1 MSEEE
6 ATVDVQESGEVSR
19 RPWWV
24 WLRRIGGPTVRLL
37 IVVAVVEFFLVP
49 QVAGA
54 RNDLHKLGGISPLWL
69 SVGVLSQVLSL
80 LAYARLSQITVDAP
94 GVGFRQLLRIDLAT
108 LAVSHVV
115 PAGSAVGIGLGY
127 RLLTRSG
134 VPSERAVTGK
144 ALQTVG
150 SAVVLNVLLGGA
162 LVAALFT
169 HGNNPLYAP
178 IAAVGLALILL
189 AGIAAFVVSRSE
201 GKLTKLVVRI
211 FERIPKVN
219 PDSGRRLVASLAQT
233 VRRLGGDH
241 RFLARVTG
249 WALANWLLEALT
261 LWACVRAFGH
271 SLGPVGLL
279 VAYGLANV
287 AAAIPLTPGGLGI
300 VEGILVPTLV
310 AFNVPNV
317 IALLGVLAF
326 RLMSFWLP
334 IPIGFACY
342 ARLEWQLRHQEDVPP
357 HEEPEL
363 GRQKKPNFT
372 KDDLA
377 KSELDPPLTAEDAK
391 AEAMAV
397 SEAGSQSG
405 EDGG

>member
-1 MSEEE
+1 MSTDP
-6 ATVDVQESGEVSR
+6 ASMAAHESTDRSR

-24 WLRRIGGPTVRLL
+24 LLRRIAGPAIRLL
-37 IVVAVVEFFLVP
+37 IVALVIEYFLIP
-49 QVAGA
+49 QIAGA

-69 SVGVLSQVLSL
+69 IIGMLAQILSL
-80 LAYARLSQITVDAP
+80 LAYARLTQITIDSP
-94 GVGFRQLLRIDLAT
+94 GVGYLQLLRIDLST

-115 PAGSAVGIGLGY
+115 PAGSAVGIGLAY

-150 SAVVLNVLLGGA
+150 SAVVLNVMLGGA
-162 LVAALFT
+162 LIAALIT

-178 IAAVGLALILL
+178 IAGVGVALILV
-189 AGIAAFVVSRSE
+189 AGVAAIVVSRSE
-201 GKLTKLVVRI
+201 GRLTRAVVRVY
-211 FERIPKVN
+211 ERIPRVN
-219 PDSGRRLVASLAQT
+219 PDSGRRLVASLAGT

-241 RFLARVTG
+241 RFTARVVG
-249 WALANWLLEALT
+249 WALANWLFEAFA
-261 LWACVRAFGH
+261 LWSCVRAFGH

-287 AAAIPLTPGGLGI
+287 AAALPLTPGGLGI

-310 AFNVPNV
+310 AFDTPNV
-317 IALLGVLAF
+317 VALLGVLAF

-342 ARLEWQLRHQEDVPP
+342 ARLEWQLRHKTDDGEDDDDGSGDGPP
-357 HEEPEL
+357 
-363 GRQKKPNFT
+363 
-372 KDDLA
+372 DDAIPPGDGL
-377 KSELDPPLTAEDAK
+377 KSEK
-391 AEAMAV
+391 ADLGAANQTV
-397 SEAGSQSG
+397 AASSAGSKSG
-405 EDGG
+405 EDPG